1 MTMLLLL
8 MMKNII
14 MIAMTMTM
22 MIITMKM
29 ITMMMI
35 KMINFDNDYHIDDDH
50 RLFYHYI
57 ESSRKGRD
65 QALR

>member
-1 MTMLLLL
+1 
-8 MMKNII
+8 

-57 ESSRKGRD
+57 ESSREGRD